1 MIFFG
6 FILAFII
13 SEFFIFSVRFLL
25 RKKEIKL
32 WLNVSIGILEI
43 ICSIAIAFITMAGP
57 VFPIPVVLFQF
68 AIYAAL
74 MTDGIGNIVFLIIN
88 RIKKQNNK
96 LILKTIISLCLGIIF
111 LTFGIINMEV
121 VKPKYISLSSN
132 KIDREYKVA
141 FVSDMHIS
149 SSQPVSVSINT
160 IRKIKAENPDFILLG
175 GDIIDEYT
183 KKEDMEK
190 VLSEFKDTGAK
201 VYFIYGNHDPEMN
214 ITIAEYEDCLRNNGI
229 TIVNDEYVKI
239 DESIALL
246 GRKDYSDKTRKEIDE
261 LINPYNDCYLIVVDH
276 QPFYFIDNCKTGLD
290 LQLSGHTHAGQ
301 IAPIRLI
308 YCLTIYSYGT
318 YHYGDAML
326 NVSSGASGWVA
337 PFRTEIGCQYEI
349 ITITPSN

>member
-6 FILAFII
+6 FILAFVI
-13 SEFFIFSVRFLL
+13 SEALIFLVRFLL
-25 RKKEIKL
+25 RKKEFKL
-32 WLNVSIGILEI
+32 WHSIIIGLLEI
-43 ICSIAIAFITMAGP
+43 ICSIAIAFFTMAGP
-57 VFPIPVVLFQF
+57 ILPIPVVLFQF

-74 MTDGIGNIVFLIIN
+74 MMDGIGNIVFSIIN
-88 RIKKQNNK
+88 SIKKQNK
-96 LILKTIISLCLGIIF
+96 LILKTIISLCFGIIF

-160 IRKIKAENPDFILLG
+160 IRSIKAENPDFILLG
-175 GDIIDEYT
+175 GDIIDSYT

-201 VYFIYGNHDPEMN
+201 VYFIYGNHDPEGNFTISEYEDFLMDNN
-214 ITIAEYEDCLRNNGI
+214 ITI
-229 TIVNDEYVKI
+229 VKDEYVKL
-239 DESIALL
+239 DNSIALL
-246 GRKDYSDKTRKEIDE
+246 GRRDYSDEGRKEIDE
-261 LINPYNDCYLIVVDH
+261 LINPYNDSFLIVVDH
-276 QPFYFIDNCKTGLD
+276 QPFYFIDNCKVGID

-301 IAPIRLI
+301 IAPVRLI
-308 YCLTIYSYGT
+308 YNLFFYSYGT
-318 YHYGDAML
+318 YHNGDAIL

-349 ITITPSN
+349 ITITPSK